1 MTTEIDANLK
11 KAAQLQRDGEL
22 LLAKE
27 LYVAQAEGIM
37 KLIKETSDD
46 KKFNAALKT
55 QLKQVLQKVSH
66 RFLLIFCNCI
76 LNYNQYFLGRNFEIA
91 D

>member
-66 RFLLIFCNCI
+66 RFVLIFCYYA
-76 LNYNQYFLGRNFEIA
+76 LNSNQYCLGRNFEIA